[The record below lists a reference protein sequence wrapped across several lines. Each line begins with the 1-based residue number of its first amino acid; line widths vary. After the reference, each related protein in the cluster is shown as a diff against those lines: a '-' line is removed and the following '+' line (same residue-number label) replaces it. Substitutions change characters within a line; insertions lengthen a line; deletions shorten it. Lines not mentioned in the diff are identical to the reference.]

1 MHKGMIV
8 VLCRSQESLNR
19 CFCNGGPAVQGAP
32 QAYAPA
38 REGLK
43 LIRLR
48 HDINACLTRIERA
61 QKSESQP
68 IDAGGMGSWQPVV
81 KRGGADT
88 TGCIIW
94 RGSFGAREPDHCQ
107 PCRNTRSA
115 TRRDRQN
122 MFADGH
128 LSRSS
133 LRASGTVDKVSLEVG
148 VGLPQNESFGLLSQ
162 LSLWLCRSG

>member
-1 MHKGMIV
+1 MPDKEIFCHIPLHNFMHKGMIV

-133 LRASGTVDKVSLEVG
+133 PAG
-148 VGLPQNESFGLLSQ
+148 VGYSGQSFPGGGGRLTSE
-162 LSLWLCRSG
+162 